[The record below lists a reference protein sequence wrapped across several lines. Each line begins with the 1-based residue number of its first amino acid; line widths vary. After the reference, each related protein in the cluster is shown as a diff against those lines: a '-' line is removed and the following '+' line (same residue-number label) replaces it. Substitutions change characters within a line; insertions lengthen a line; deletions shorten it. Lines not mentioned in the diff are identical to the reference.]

1 MNGRSWVGKKG
12 RTLKDNVCTGVKH
25 HPYAYSDMITEINSI
40 TSLFTEKQKLMA
52 ESTGFKL
59 FAKPLHPLL
68 FDKQFQVWLM
78 PKVDTM
84 GRTIAANGGRRL
96 MIFQEDVS
104 AVFGTPSSGKEV
116 YDASLDKSQAMR
128 TRIEEILGME
138 DENSSP
144 TLAARKTLRALAGKE
159 ITAADEKTFKTSFV
173 VAVIGFLCDSKN
185 PGDRESVNFWP
196 ALSEPDIIH
205 QFNWSSYV
213 LDSVFSAC
221 ASARMATRTN
231 TPYSPPTGT
240 AMFLQVLVAHL

>member
-1 MNGRSWVGKKG
+1 
-12 RTLKDNVCTGVKH
+12 LKDNVCTGVKH

-40 TSLFTEKQKLMA
+40 TSLFTKKQKLMA

-59 FAKPLHPLL
+59 FAKPLHPLV